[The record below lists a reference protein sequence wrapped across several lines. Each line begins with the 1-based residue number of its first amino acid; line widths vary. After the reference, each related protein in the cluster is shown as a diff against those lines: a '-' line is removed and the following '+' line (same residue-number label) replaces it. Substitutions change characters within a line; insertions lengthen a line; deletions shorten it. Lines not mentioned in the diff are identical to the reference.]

1 MAYRYFYSRPTR
13 RQQSNADSVQAKEET
28 AAAGGGMK
36 MGSPGDAYEVEA
48 DRVADQVMASPE
60 EDSVQAKAEVG
71 AGPMLMRAMEEEPQ
85 AKPEIMRAEE
95 EEPMAKPE
103 IMRAPEEEPM
113 AKPEIMRAPEEEP
126 MAKPEI
132 MKAEEEEPMAKPFVQ
147 KMSEEE
153 PMAKTE
159 GNTNVAANSSVQSR
173 IQSSRGLGKPL
184 PAGTRNFM
192 ETRIG
197 ANFSQVNIHTDA
209 RAVQMSKDLKA
220 QAFTVGRDIYFNQ
233 GKYNPESSEGKH
245 LLAHELTHVVQQ
257 KGRE

>member
-48 DRVADQVMASPE
+48 DRVADQVMAAPE
-60 EDSVQAKAEVG
+60 EEMQAKAEVG
-71 AGPMLMRAMEEEPQ
+71 ASPMLMRAAEEEPM
-85 AKPEIMRAEE
+85 AKPEIMRATE

-113 AKPEIMRAPEEEP
+113 AKPEIMRATEEEP

-132 MKAEEEEPMAKPFVQ
+132 MKATEEEPMAKPFVQ
-147 KMSEEE
+147 AMAEEE

-159 GNTNVAANSSVQSR
+159 GKTNVSPSQSVQNR
-173 IQSSRGLGKPL
+173 IQSSRGLGNPL

-192 ETRIG
+192 ESRIG
-197 ANFSQVNIHTDA
+197 ADFSKVNIHTDA
-209 RAVQMSKDLKA
+209 RAVQMSKEIKA

-233 GKYNPESSEGKH
+233 GKYNPESNEGKH